1 MLILFTSCSTDENNN
16 EVSLEEQELKVKNL
30 VEFFARDVIPSPS
43 FVKYVEVVQLK
54 SSTGLTQEE
63 MQELEQE
70 LLSQQSAEFVEL
82 YYYVVSLNLT
92 ENELRN
98 VVIEYL
104 SLAKTN
110 SLSQSKND
118 NEDCISSAS
127 AGGAD
132 SLLSIL
138 IKLFSCQESGEDEES
153 N

>member
-16 EVSLEEQELKVKNL
+16 EISLEEQELKVKNL

-118 NEDCISSAS
+118 DCTTSSS
-127 AGGAD
+127 PDGTD
-132 SLLSIL
+132 SLISIL
-138 IKLFSCQESGEDEES
+138 IKLFSCQESGEDEEA